1 MSGPDG
7 GAPAPRGG
15 GHPGEGGEI
24 RERGEGARE
33 TEPVLDPCRV
43 GEVLATAG
51 GEFDPE
57 FVEPGLG
64 EPAER
69 HRAPG
74 PVLGKPPT
82 GPGSRESGPTAG
94 DPGPP
99 VAPEPRPQEPEG
111 RAVAPRRITLTRWR
125 PYRESRAVVRDFL
138 QRLSPFPYLAAS
150 MVAICVVLY
159 GMMLVLGYD
168 AGLLVPAAVGLEIP
182 PLFGAVMGE
191 RVFASNGPAEW
202 WRLVT
207 GAFLHGSLLHLGIN
221 MAMLMMLGRIFENLF
236 GSPRFLVLLVASIL
250 SASALSA
257 WVRPDAISM
266 GASGA
271 VMGLVGAGISFGRRH
286 RRRIPEAL
294 HPFFG
299 TNLVVYAALVF
310 GLGLLPGL
318 PIDHWGHFGGF
329 VGGALCGAL
338 LRPVVLEPEGAPARW
353 GTLAVPFGLSVLVL
367 LGAAANVAP
376 RIAGASEHVVAPHIA
391 AAMKAVDSGD
401 LDKARKEVDLALE
414 KAPEDPLVLMQA
426 AELYSV
432 AGESQEA
439 VELYTRLSRVIPP
452 ERWRAPMR
460 NNFGWSLFMGRP
472 EDRAAVAQGLAL
484 VAQDLAEDPKQPTY
498 LNSLAYGQWL
508 AGQYLE
514 AFQTIERTMEI
525 GGVSQRSSDIYIYVM
540 ARAGI
545 GDLAGAR
552 EVFAQARAVWP
563 EGTLAEEARRV
574 VEERWFPAGP
584 PLERETP
591 GVTPLIRDPV
601 PATMLAKAARERK
614 EPAPP
619 ANAPVVPPPIEPALP
634 PPPPGGPAADAG
646 RGEPAESAW
655 TPPKAEWAEGAG
667 AEERTGAGNVE
678 Q

>member
-1 MSGPDG
+1 
-7 GAPAPRGG
+7 
-15 GHPGEGGEI
+15 
-24 RERGEGARE
+24 
-33 TEPVLDPCRV
+33 
-43 GEVLATAG
+43 
-51 GEFDPE
+51 
-57 FVEPGLG
+57 
-64 EPAER
+64 
-69 HRAPG
+69 
-74 PVLGKPPT
+74 
-82 GPGSRESGPTAG
+82 
-94 DPGPP
+94 
-99 VAPEPRPQEPEG
+99 
-111 RAVAPRRITLTRWR
+111 
-125 PYRESRAVVRDFL
+125 
-138 QRLSPFPYLAAS
+138 
-150 MVAICVVLY
+150 
-159 GMMLVLGYD
+159 
-168 AGLLVPAAVGLEIP
+168 
-182 PLFGAVMGE
+182 MGE
-191 RVFASNGPAEW
+191 RVFASGGPAEW

-221 MAMLMMLGRIFENLF
+221 MAMLMMLGRIFENVF

-250 SASALSA
+250 CASALSA
-257 WVRPDAISM
+257 WVHPDAISM

-353 GTLAVPFGLSVLVL
+353 GTLAVPFGLSVLAL
-367 LGAAANVAP
+367 LAAAANVAP

-391 AAMKAVDSGD
+391 AAMEAVGSGD
-401 LDKARKEVDLALE
+401 LDRARKEVDLALA

-426 AELYSV
+426 AELYSA
-432 AGESQEA
+432 AGDAPGA
-439 VELYTRLSRVIPP
+439 VELYTRLSRVVPL
-452 ERWRAPMR
+452 ERWRPPMR
-460 NNFGWSLFMGRP
+460 NNFGWSLFVDRP

-484 VAQDLAEDPKQPTY
+484 VAQDLAEDPKQPIY

-508 AGQYLE
+508 AGQYLD

-552 EVFAQARAVWP
+552 EVFGQARAVWP

-584 PLERETP
+584 PLEREAL

-601 PATMLAKAARERK
+601 PATMLAKAAREGR
-614 EPAPP
+614 EPARPAAAATEPP
-619 ANAPVVPPPIEPALP
+619 GADPAPP
-634 PPPPGGPAADAG
+634 PPPPGGPAADAV

-655 TPPKAEWAEGAG
+655 TPPRAEWAGGDAGGSREVEG
-667 AEERTGAGNVE
+667 R
-678 Q
+678 